1 MGKYRMRPEETRGR
15 IGTDEARVRG
25 CVCVCVMALS
35 VDHVNKAM
43 TLIVPRAVLYV
54 IQDVTSGGALAVYK
68 QILN

>member
-1 MGKYRMRPEETRGR
+1 
-15 IGTDEARVRG
+15 
-25 CVCVCVMALS
+25 
-35 VDHVNKAM
+35 M